1 MAMEYAAL
9 GNSGLRVSRVGFGCE
24 PLGGT
29 DWGAVDAREA
39 EGAVRRA
46 LELGINLFDT
56 ADAYGLGRS
65 EEALSAAL
73 GERRHDVVIVS
84 KFGIAWEHQPGGRA
98 RTWKD
103 ASPRRVAEALEGS
116 LRRLRVDRLPV
127 YLVHWPDPAT
137 PLEDTLEALA
147 RCVEQGKVG
156 CVGLSNFGAADV
168 RHAHRVLPLAAVEAE
183 YSLLSRG
190 AEAELLPACAGLG
203 IGVLAYGALAQ
214 GLLTGKYG
222 ADARFGPD
230 DRRHRLP
237 GFRGAALERGLA
249 AAAALAGAGRESGA
263 TPAQLAVRW
272 VLDHPAV
279 TSVVVG
285 AKSARQVEAN
295 ASAASAVL
303 AAEARARAERAAASS
318 ALEAASA

>member
-1 MAMEYAAL
+1 MEYAEL
-9 GNSGLRVSRVGFGCE
+9 GRSGLRVSRVGFGCE

-84 KFGIAWEHQPGGRA
+84 KFGIAWEQQPGGRA

-103 ASPRRVAEALEGS
+103 ASPGRVARALEGS

-137 PLEDTLEALA
+137 PLEETLEALA

-156 CVGLSNFGAADV
+156 HVGLSNFGAHAV
-168 RHAHRVLPLAAVEAE
+168 RRAHAVLPLAAVEAE

-190 AEAELLPACAGLG
+190 AEAELLPTCGELG
-203 IGVLAYGALAQ
+203 VGVLAYGALAQ

-222 ADARFGPD
+222 VGAAFGPD

-237 GFRGAALERGLA
+237 GFRGPGLERGLA
-249 AAAALAGAGRESGA
+249 AAAALGEAGEASGA
-263 TPAQLAVRW
+263 SPAQMALRW
-272 VLDHPAV
+272 VLGHPAV

-285 AKSARQVEAN
+285 AKTARQVEAN
-295 ASAASAVL
+295 AAAARAVL
-303 AAEARARAERAAASS
+303 APEARARAERAAGAD
-318 ALEAASA
+318 APAQVPA

>member
-1 MAMEYAAL
+1 MEYAAL
-9 GNSGLRVSRVGFGCE
+9 GRSGPRVSRVGFGCE

-29 DWGAVDAREA
+29 DWGAVDAKEA
-39 EGAVRRA
+39 EAAVRRA

-84 KFGIAWEHQPGGRA
+84 KFGIAWEIQPGGRA

-103 ASPRRVAEALEGS
+103 ASPRRVVEALEAS
-116 LRRLRVDRLPV
+116 LRRLRVDRVPV

-137 PLEDTLEALA
+137 PLEATLEALA
-147 RCVEQGKVG
+147 RCAEQGKVG
-156 CVGLSNFGAADV
+156 HVGLSNFPAADV
-168 RHAHRVLPLAAVEAE
+168 RRAHAALPLAAVEAE
-183 YSLLSRG
+183 LSLLSRG
-190 AEAELLPACAGLG
+190 AEDALLPACRELG
-203 IGVLAYGALAQ
+203 VGVLAYGALAQ

-222 ADARFGPD
+222 RDAAFGPD

-237 GFRGAALERGLA
+237 AFRGAALERGLA
-249 AAAALAGAGRESGA
+249 AAAALAEAARESGA
-263 TPAQLAVRW
+263 TPAQMALRW
-272 VLDHPAV
+272 VLDRPGV

-285 AKSARQVEAN
+285 AKTARQVEAN
-295 ASAASAVL
+295 AAAASAVL
-303 AAEARARAERAAASS
+303 SGRARDAAERAAALP
-318 ALEAASA
+318 APEPV